1 MRVFFNTWADIRTKK
16 MQNREEE
23 CDKKKTTTTTKEK
36 TGEEKK
42 EKNGTYDK
50 RYSSSCTKNA
60 CSQDFFYIHLAEQ
73 PMLDSFHCR
82 LYILLLRGKKELFE
96 LKLADSENLKFSSLY
111 GLLPSTDL
119 FSMSNIFGENNSYET
134 EKWTTVFIRI
144 SAQPRI
150 SAHPK
155 SRKS

>member
-1 MRVFFNTWADIRTKK
+1 MKK
-16 MQNREEE
+16 
-23 CDKKKTTTTTKEK
+23 KKKTTTTEQ

-73 PMLDSFHCR
+73 PMLDSFDCR
-82 LYILLLRGKKELFE
+82 LYILLLREKKKNTFK
-96 LKLADSENLKFSSLY
+96 LKLADSENLKFSSRY

-119 FSMSNIFGENNSYET
+119 FSMSKMFGENNSHET
-134 EKWTTVFIRI
+134 DKKRMDYRI
-144 SAQPRI
+144 YSNKRPT
-150 SAHPK
+150 SN
-155 SRKS
+155 